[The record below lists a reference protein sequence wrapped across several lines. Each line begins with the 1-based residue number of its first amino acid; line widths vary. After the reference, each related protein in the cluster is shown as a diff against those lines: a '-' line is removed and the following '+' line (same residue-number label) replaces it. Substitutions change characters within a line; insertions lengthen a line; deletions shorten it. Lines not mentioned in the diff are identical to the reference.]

1 MTPIEIRHLR
11 LLTADAHAT
20 QQVAGQVL
28 TLDNDADPREVSL
41 AGVERVDLQFPVFKD
56 GRAFSQAYL
65 LRRRL
70 RFAGEIRATGDV
82 LVDQLPQMQRSG
94 FDSAVLN
101 GPLDVAAARRQ
112 LERYPAYYQ
121 ADAVHEAA
129 QVLQAGTA

>member
-1 MTPIEIRHLR
+1 MTITEIQHLR
-11 LLTADAHAT
+11 VLTAAEHTLA
-20 QQVAGQVL
+20 AEHGGRVL
-28 TLDNDADPREVSL
+28 ELTNDVDPREVSL
-41 AGVERVDLQFPVFKD
+41 AGIERVDLQFPVFKD

-101 GPLDVAAARRQ
+101 EPLDVDAARRQ
-112 LERYPAYYQ
+112 LERYPAHYQ
-121 ADAVHEAA
+121 ADAVHETA
-129 QVLQAGTA
+129 QVLQAGA